1 MTRSFTSFPLR
12 DFQETKL
19 KMLNWANQF
28 NICCLLDNHQYNLSH
43 HRYECILAAGSL
55 RSITAAAGDAFEQ
68 LQNFI
73 DHEPDWIFG
82 HLSYDLKNEIES
94 LFSAGHDSI
103 QFPDLFFFVPEF
115 ILQLDESVLSV
126 GSYGGESQSVFQ
138 QIMDCSTNDHTG
150 SSFQAE
156 VKSRISRKEYLD
168 AIEQLKVHILRGDCY
183 EINFCQEFYA
193 EEALIDPIAI
203 YHSLGAASPN
213 PYSAFY
219 KLGDKFLLCAS
230 PERYLKRT
238 GSTILSQPIKGTWER
253 NTTNEE
259 ADELNRTLLSSSSK
273 DRSENVMVVDLVRND
288 LSKVCEKGSVK
299 VDELFGIYKFPQLY
313 QMISTVSGTL
323 TPGISITE
331 IVKAT
336 FPMGSMTGAPK
347 RRVMELIEQYE
358 VTRRGIFSGTVGY
371 ISPDKDFDFN
381 VVIRSIM
388 YNSSTHY
395 LSFQSASGITFY
407 SDPGTEYDH
416 CLLKAM
422 AIKKVLEG
430 AQYF

>member
-1 MTRSFTSFPLR
+1 
-12 DFQETKL
+12 
-19 KMLNWANQF
+19 MLNWANRF

-55 RSITAAAGDAFEQ
+55 RSIKAQAGDSFNQ
-68 LQNFI
+68 LQEFVDN
-73 DHEPDWIFG
+73 ENDWIFG

-94 LFSAGHDSI
+94 LFSAGHDGI

-115 ILQLDESVLSV
+115 ILLLDESVLSI
-126 GSYGGESQSVFQ
+126 GSCEDNHQSIFDQV
-138 QIMDCSTNDHTG
+138 MDCSGNMHTR
-150 SSFQAE
+150 SSPHADI
-156 VKSRISRKEYLD
+156 KSRIDRKQYID
-168 AIEQLKVHILRGDCY
+168 AIERLKIHILRGDCY
-183 EINFCQEFYA
+183 EINFCQEFYT
-193 EEALIDPIAI
+193 EEVSINPISI

-219 KLGDKFLLCAS
+219 KLEDKFLLCAS
-230 PERYLKRT
+230 PERYLKKT
-238 GSTILSQPIKGTWER
+238 GSNILSQPIKGTWER
-253 NTTNEE
+253 NTTNDKE
-259 ADELNRTLLSSSSK
+259 DELNRNMLSTSSK

-288 LSKVCEKGSVK
+288 LSKVCKEGSVK
-299 VDELFGIYKFPQLY
+299 VDELFGVYKFPQVY

-323 TPGISITE
+323 TPGISLTD

-347 RRVMELIEQYE
+347 KKVMELIEQYE

-388 YNSSTHY
+388 YNSSSRY
-395 LSFQSASGITFY
+395 LSFQAGSGITFY
-407 SDPGTEYDH
+407 SDPETEYNE

-430 AQYF
+430 DQYF

>member
-1 MTRSFTSFPLR
+1 
-12 DFQETKL
+12 
-19 KMLNWANQF
+19 
-28 NICCLLDNHQYNLSH
+28 
-43 HRYECILAAGSL
+43 LAAGSL
-55 RSITAAAGDAFEQ
+55 RSIRAKAGDAFNQFQEFVDQ
-68 LQNFI
+68 DQ
-73 DHEPDWIFG
+73 DWIFG
-82 HLSYDLKNEIES
+82 HLGYDLKNEIET

-115 ILQLDESVLSV
+115 ILQLDESALSI
-126 GSYGGESQSVFQ
+126 GTYREDSQYIFQ
-138 QIMDCSTNDHTG
+138 QIMDSNSHEHTG
-150 SSFQAE
+150 GSFQTE
-156 VKSRISRKEYLD
+156 VKSRISRKQYLD

-193 EEALIDPIAI
+193 EEVLIDPIAI

-253 NTTNEE
+253 NPTNEE
-259 ADELNRTLLSSSSK
+259 ADELNKNLLLSSSK

-288 LSKVCEKGSVK
+288 LSKVCQEGSVK

-323 TPGISITE
+323 TPGISITD
-331 IVKAT
+331 IIKAT

-347 RRVMELIEQYE
+347 KKVMELIEQYE
-358 VTRRGIFSGTVGY
+358 LTRRGIFSGTVGY

-388 YNSSTHY
+388 YNSSSQY
-395 LSFQSASGITFY
+395 LSFQAGSGITFY
-407 SDPGTEYDH
+407 SDPETEYNE

-430 AQYF
+430 SQYF

>member
-1 MTRSFTSFPLR
+1 MTRSFTSFPLSN
-12 DFQETKL
+12 FQETKL

-55 RSITAAAGDAFEQ
+55 RSIKGEAGDSFSQ
-68 LQNFI
+68 LQKFVDDEN
-73 DHEPDWIFG
+73 DWIFG

-94 LFSAGHDSI
+94 LFSAGHDGI

-115 ILQLDESVLSV
+115 ILQLDESVLAI
-126 GSYGGESQSVFQ
+126 GSCDDNHQSIFH
-138 QIMDCSTNDHTG
+138 QIMDCSSNIHTR
-150 SSFQAE
+150 SSLHAD
-156 VKSRISRKEYLD
+156 VRSRINRKQYVD
-168 AIEQLKVHILRGDCY
+168 AIERLKIHIRRGDCY

-193 EEALIDPIAI
+193 EDVSINPISI

-219 KLGDKFLLCAS
+219 KLEDKFLLCAS
-230 PERYLKRT
+230 PERYLKKT
-238 GSTILSQPIKGTWER
+238 GLNILSQPIKGTWER
-253 NTTNEE
+253 NTTNDKE
-259 ADELNRTLLSSSSK
+259 DELNRSLLSTSSK

-288 LSKVCEKGSVK
+288 LSKVCKEGSVK
-299 VDELFGIYKFPQLY
+299 VDELFGVYKFPQLY

-323 TPGISITE
+323 NPGISITD

-347 RRVMELIEQYE
+347 KKVMELIEQYE

-388 YNSSTHY
+388 YNSSSRY
-395 LSFQSASGITFY
+395 LSFQAGSGITFY
-407 SDPGTEYDH
+407 SDPETEYNE
-416 CLLKAM
+416 CLLKAK

-430 AQYF
+430 DQYF